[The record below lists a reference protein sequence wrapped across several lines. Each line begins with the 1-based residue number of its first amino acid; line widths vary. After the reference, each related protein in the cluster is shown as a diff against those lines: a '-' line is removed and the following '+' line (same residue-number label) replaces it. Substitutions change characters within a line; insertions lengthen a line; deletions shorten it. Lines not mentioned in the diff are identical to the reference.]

1 MDTPDDRTADR
12 SIPRRAFLGG
22 AALAAVPVAAAA
34 VPSLAAAQDPPTR
47 PARGFPGLISR
58 QRGPDNLEF
67 PFPTLDSFITPTAQF
82 FVRNHFDVPDV
93 DVKTWR
99 IRVEGV
105 VDKPFNIGSEELR
118 NLPSRTIT
126 ATLECAGNGRVF
138 LRPPQVGVRWEQG
151 AVSNAEW
158 TGVPLATLL
167 QRAGVRDGAVEVI
180 LEGADRGEYRD
191 PLPRTPGVIPF
202 ARSLPITKAR
212 LQDVLVAYRMN
223 GQNLTPAHGLPA
235 RVVVP
240 GWYGMASVKWL
251 RRILVID
258 QPFRGYFQTFAYT
271 IWQRRAGLADL
282 AQIGEMQVK
291 AQIARPTLAEVVPAG
306 AKYRVFGAAWT
317 GEAEVTAVDVSTDGG
332 TRWSPARLL
341 DKAVRHSWRLW
352 EYEWAVPQQPGRHIL
367 MARATDSQKRVQPI
381 QRDDDRRDSMI
392 SHVQRIEVEVR

>member
-202 ARSLPITKAR
+202 ARSLPIAKAR

-235 RVVVP
+235 RHRPLASRPRTPFPLP
-240 GWYGMASVKWL
+240 GA
-251 RRILVID
+251 
-258 QPFRGYFQTFAYT
+258 P
-271 IWQRRAGLADL
+271 
-282 AQIGEMQVK
+282 
-291 AQIARPTLAEVVPAG
+291 P
-306 AKYRVFGAAWT
+306 
-317 GEAEVTAVDVSTDGG
+317 
-332 TRWSPARLL
+332 
-341 DKAVRHSWRLW
+341 
-352 EYEWAVPQQPGRHIL
+352 
-367 MARATDSQKRVQPI
+367 
-381 QRDDDRRDSMI
+381 
-392 SHVQRIEVEVR
+392 